1 MSEDHAKG
9 IDKAITWKFCNLLLF
24 LPYIFFFSLY
34 KPDKYI
40 QRLEHAVSVN
50 WFRSEISFGF
60 TKQIVMP
67 KIVMRCNNSVKIP
80 LHFCLFLS
88 YECYFLFYVKEF
100 ICSIGLHTYFLESL
114 MAAFLILLRCKNS
127 IFRIPGIF
135 PGTKL
140 QEWTGIDKWCIK
152 K

>member
-1 MSEDHAKG
+1 MLKRLLSKTTVSLEHA
-9 IDKAITWKFCNLLLF
+9 T
-24 LPYIFFFSLY
+24 YFFFYLQY

-50 WFRSEISFGF
+50 CFRSEISFDF
-60 TKQIVMP
+60 TQQIVSP
-67 KIVMRCNNSVKIP
+67 KIVIRCKNSVKIP

-100 ICSIGLHTYFLESL
+100 ICSIGLQLHTYFLESL

-140 QEWTGIDKWCIK
+140 QEWTGIDK
-152 K
+152 